1 MNLLVDHIAGLQH
14 LEEQI
19 WNLQPAQLEPLLH
32 LEKYNKQTQQ
42 TQETYLDMQ
51 DWGESTNKNVKL
63 KWEFKKNEKKPKI
76 PSEDALGMQRLSFK
90 K

>member
-51 DWGESTNKNVKL
+51 D
-63 KWEFKKNEKKPKI
+63 
-76 PSEDALGMQRLSFK
+76 
-90 K
+90 